1 MENSVALAGQV
12 SDFSAQLSAIT
23 AQLTQ
28 LTTAQLPSS
37 PLVTAPPVAASST
50 SPPSREPHTVDPEP
64 YSGDPHKCKPFLLQ
78 CSLVL
83 GQKPFSYATDEAR
96 VQYVVGLLRGRAL
109 DWATALWEGSP
120 VFFRSYPLFE
130 DEFKKVFDHS
140 VSLERRLV
148 NFSQ

>member
-28 LTTAQLPSS
+28 LTAAQPPSS
-37 PLVTAPPVAASST
+37 PLVAAPPVAASS
-50 SPPSREPHTVDPEP
+50 SPPASREPHTVDP
-64 YSGDPHKCKPFLLQ
+64 GDHHKCKPFLLQ

-83 GQKPFSYATDEAR
+83 GQNPFSYATDEAC

-109 DWATALWEGSP
+109 DGATALWEGSP
-120 VFFRSYPLFE
+120 VFFKSYPLFE

-140 VSLERRLV
+140 V
-148 NFSQ
+148 QT